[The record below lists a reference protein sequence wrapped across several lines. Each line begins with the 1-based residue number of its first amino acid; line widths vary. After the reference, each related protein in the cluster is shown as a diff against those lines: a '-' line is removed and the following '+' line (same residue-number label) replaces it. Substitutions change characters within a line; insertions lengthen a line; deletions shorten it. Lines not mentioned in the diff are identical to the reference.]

1 MNPHILVVEDEPKL
15 AQLLGRYLE
24 REEYA
29 WTHLADGML
38 VMPWLS
44 ARTTDLILL
53 DLNLPGRDG
62 LTLCREI
69 RASLS
74 VPVIM
79 TTARIDEID
88 RLLGLELGADDY
100 VCKPYSPRELMARIK
115 AVLRRTRSALPETPP
130 ATGMRDNTSA
140 STGDRLAAPEIRLD
154 EDRLSAVV
162 GSETVIFTLVEF
174 QLFRLLAEN
183 PGRIFPRDQLM
194 DRIYRDQRVV
204 NDRTI
209 DSHIKKLRR
218 KLESA
223 WPHGDLIHAVY
234 GAGYTFRPGG

>member
-24 REEYA
+24 REEYG
-29 WTHLADGML
+29 WTHLADGMA
-38 VMPWLS
+38 VMPWL
-44 ARTTDLILL
+44 AAHATDLILL

-69 RASLS
+69 RALLS

-115 AVLRRTRSALPETPP
+115 AVLRRTRSAAP
-130 ATGMRDNTSA
+130 DITSA
-140 STGDRLAAPEIRLD
+140 SGKRETTVAPTAARITAPEIRLD
-154 EDRLSAVV
+154 EDRLTVLV
-162 GSETVIFTLVEF
+162 GTETVIFTVVEF
-174 QLFRLLAEN
+174 QLFRLLVEN
-183 PGRIFPRDQLM
+183 PGRIFSRDQLM

-234 GAGYTFRPGG
+234 GAGYTFRPGR